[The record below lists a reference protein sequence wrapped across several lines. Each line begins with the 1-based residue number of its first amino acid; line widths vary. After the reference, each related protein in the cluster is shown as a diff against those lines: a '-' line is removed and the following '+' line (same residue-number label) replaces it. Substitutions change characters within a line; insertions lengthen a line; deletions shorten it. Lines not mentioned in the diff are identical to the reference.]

1 MLDIFTYTYFD
12 IDGLRLRQ
20 ITPSPQQPHITYF
33 IFGMLQ
39 MKSLYQRREMA
50 EAQWARDL
58 QIVQ

>member
-20 ITPSPQQPHITYF
+20 ITPQQPHITYF

-39 MKSLYQRREMA
+39 IKSLYQRREMA